1 MSDQSPRQSGPY
13 ADDPVPAHASAEHE
27 AIPFDAPYR
36 TQRPSDDFSDANLR
50 LGYNPYAAEPN
61 GFGRSYDTP
70 YDQDDKRGLIDRA
83 ADEVASW
90 FGGRD
95 TSARRE
101 GEG

>member
-1 MSDQSPRQSGPY
+1 MSDDTPRQSGPY
-13 ADDPVPAHASAEHE
+13 ADDPVPANPLAEHE

-36 TQRPSDDFSDANLR
+36 TQRPSDDFSDGNPR
-50 LGYNPYAAEPN
+50 RDYNPYAAEPN

-70 YDQDDKRGLIDRA
+70 YDQDDKRGLMDRA

-95 TSARRE
+95 GARRD
-101 GEG
+101 GDH